1 MFKDVRVAMRKL
13 LDHIQESGEL
23 ERYWNIVEKENDEAR
38 KAARKLEKER
48 RRLDMGSDYEMSPDE
63 DDEDDESN
71 ANGQYHKKSP
81 KQDDEYYSDD
91 VNIYLEL
98 IEFSMILNKKPQ
110 RVLVNL
116 EVQMRKKNSILYHLT
131 Q

>member
-1 MFKDVRVAMRKL
+1 MRKL

-48 RRLDMGSDYEMSPDE
+48 RRLEMGSDYEMSADE

-71 ANGQYHKKSP
+71 ANGQSHKKSP
-81 KQDDEYYSDD
+81 KQDDEYYSDE
-91 VNIYLEL
+91 VLIISGNNIY
-98 IEFSMILNKKPQ
+98 SMILNKKRQ
-110 RVLVNL
+110 KV
-116 EVQMRKKNSILYHLT
+116 
-131 Q
+131 